1 MKSVLQPRVR
11 DFVAWQLE
19 HYRDNKMQLE
29 EYKRDMIPSPTAKYG
44 GTTGHGNEAHRSTE
58 DIVERISSSAYIRN
72 LEQTVKAIDY
82 VISRLDS
89 TDLDL
94 VKLVYFRIHCPA
106 FRDYTTVTMQ
116 TQVDVVVGVLDA
128 VAKLINVLETHA
140 FGFPEHSGNRFVRL
154 PLNIVVNF

>member
-94 VKLVYFRIHCPA
+94 VKLVYFRGE
-106 FRDYTTVTMQ
+106 YTVEGAAQ
-116 TQVDVVVGVLDA
+116 IVNLSRRAAYNHINSVL
-128 VAKLINVLETHA
+128 VAIAMELGLVNV
-140 FGFPEHSGNRFVRL
+140 
-154 PLNIVVNF
+154 I

>member
-29 EYKRDMIPSPTAKYG
+29 EHKRDMIPSPTAKYG

-94 VKLVYFRIHCPA
+94 VKLVYFRGE
-106 FRDYTTVTMQ
+106 YTVEGAAQ
-116 TQVDVVVGVLDA
+116 IVNLSRRAAYNHINGVLVA
-128 VAKLINVLETHA
+128 VAMELGLVNV
-140 FGFPEHSGNRFVRL
+140 N
-154 PLNIVVNF
+154 

>member
-19 HYRDNKMQLE
+19 HYRDNKMKLE

-94 VKLVYFRIHCPA
+94 VKLVYFRGE
-106 FRDYTTVTMQ
+106 YTVEGAAQ
-116 TQVDVVVGVLDA
+116 IVNLSRRAAYNHINSVLVA
-128 VAKLINVLETHA
+128 VAMELGLVNV
-140 FGFPEHSGNRFVRL
+140 N
-154 PLNIVVNF
+154 

>member
-44 GTTGHGNEAHRSTE
+44 GMAGNGNEAHRSTE

-94 VKLVYFRIHCPA
+94 VKLVYFRGE
-106 FRDYTTVTMQ
+106 YTVEGAAQ
-116 TQVDVVVGVLDA
+116 IVNLSRRAAYNHINGVLVA
-128 VAKLINVLETHA
+128 VAMELGLVNV
-140 FGFPEHSGNRFVRL
+140 N
-154 PLNIVVNF
+154 